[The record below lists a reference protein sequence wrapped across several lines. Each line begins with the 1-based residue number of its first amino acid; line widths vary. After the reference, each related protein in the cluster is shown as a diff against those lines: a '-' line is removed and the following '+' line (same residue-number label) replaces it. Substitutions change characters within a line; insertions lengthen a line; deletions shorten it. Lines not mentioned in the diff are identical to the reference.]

1 MTSRP
6 PRAASALKRCACL
19 LHVSLPASTTV
30 RNGPGALLTIG
41 VGEYLFPGHRTGQ
54 GPVDRRGGHQGAG
67 SRQKLRRQAVE
78 PHREPPAR
86 PHREAVPRAVAQP
99 PEPAHQQGGL
109 DRPGGPHHPRGAP
122 KARQPMGGDRK
133 GETRGGGGQPLARV
147 QPGPRCISLLA
158 YSPLLCLTAPHAF
171 FDPLYLTACPLPANR
186 RCCRAARTTP
196 SRTTGT
202 RP

>member
-1 MTSRP
+1 MAPVHCSL
-6 PRAASALKRCACL
+6 SAWVNICSQGIALVKGPWTDEEDTKVL
-19 LHVSLPASTTV
+19 DLV
-30 RNGPGALLTIG
+30 RNYGAKRWSLIASHLPGRIGKQCRERWHNHLNPHISKAAWTDLEDRTIL
-41 VGEYLFPGHRTGQ
+41 EAH
-54 GPVDRRGGHQGAG
+54 
-67 SRQKLRRQAVE
+67 QKLGNRWAEIAKVRRA
-78 PHREPPAR
+78 
-86 PHREAVPRAVAQP
+86 EAEA
-99 PEPAHQQGGL
+99 G
-109 DRPGGPHHPRGAP
+109 
-122 KARQPMGGDRK
+122 
-133 GETRGGGGQPLARV
+133 V